1 MYPFHWVPGD
11 GRRHASLDPRPCRC
25 RYPAGALVSTL
36 CGRKVVVDHSEVAW
50 LWETCPDCNGEARRL
65 AGISGP

>member
-1 MYPFHWVPGD
+1 MPLPVS
-11 GRRHASLDPRPCRC
+11 GR
-25 RYPAGALVSTL
+25 GARVDL